1 MFHAAVAKAIRENAI
16 KSQADFHPFP
26 SIDERESWSSL
37 SGEAKSYYAAY
48 AKSARERAF
57 PILSARA
64 YMRFLTDGN
73 RSEFEQ
79 MYFERRRMLFALIMD
94 ECIQN
99 SGENITAIIDLIWAI
114 CEESSWVI
122 HAHNCIRNNAFKESI
137 LPEIDKDTYID
148 LFSAETGSLLSWC
161 LYLIKKRLDEKT
173 EIISR
178 RIALEIDRR
187 ILTPYLAYSDFW
199 WMGLDTDR
207 VVNNWNPWIN
217 ENVLACALTMEKDEK
232 RRNAIIEKIGKSVD
246 AFLKIYAPDGG
257 CDEGPSYF
265 NVAGGSYLD
274 CLDLMYR
281 ATDGKM
287 NLYGLEFT
295 KNMARYIMNAHIGRK
310 YYINFAD
317 APGRLSP
324 DGMLLL
330 RAAKRMND
338 PVLRDFAVSLL
349 KEGDS
354 ASYYSADYNVIHRR
368 IANIL
373 EYNESELAET
383 ARPLPLSHAFYGIQV
398 CSAREE
404 ASVRGLYFAAK
415 GGNNE
420 ESHNHNDIGNFIV
433 YVNGYPALLDIG
445 VETYSRKTFSSE
457 RYDIWTMQSGYHN
470 TAIINGYGQLP
481 GKARAAKDFSFE
493 DDGEKA
499 VYHADIANAYHED
512 AGIIRY
518 ERTITLDRK
527 EKSLVLKDQYALS
540 GVSSGITLPLIS
552 IKKPLIESGKLVIPT
567 KDSALGIFFDETVFS
582 PVIEEHDMSDTKLQD
597 SWKTDKAYR
606 TLLKQTQPSKEGS
619 FEITIREISMP

>member
-1 MFHAAVAKAIRENAI
+1 MFHAAVVKSIKENAI
-16 KSQADFHPFP
+16 LRTENFHPFP
-26 SIDERESWSSL
+26 TIDERDPWIFL
-37 SGEAKSYYAAY
+37 PAQAKSYYASY
-48 AKSARERAF
+48 ALSARKRTF
-57 PILSARA
+57 PILPARA
-64 YMRFLTDGN
+64 YMRFLTDGD

-79 MYFERRRMLFALIMD
+79 MYFERRRMLFALVID

-99 SGENITAIIDLIWAI
+99 TGENITCIIDLIWAI

-122 HAHNCIRNNAFKESI
+122 HAHNCIRNNGFKESI

-161 LYLIKKRLDEKT
+161 LYLIRNRLDEKT
-173 EIISR
+173 DIVSR
-178 RIALEIDRR
+178 RIALEIDKR

-217 ENVLACALTMEKDEK
+217 ENVLACALTMEKDEI
-232 RRNAIIEKIGKSVD
+232 RRNTIIEKIGRSVD
-246 AFLKIYAPDGG
+246 AFLSIYAPDGG

-281 ATDGKM
+281 ATEGKM

-295 KNMARYIMNAHIGRK
+295 KNMAGYIMNAHIGHQ

-317 APGRLSP
+317 APGKLTP

-330 RAAKRMND
+330 RAAKRIND
-338 PVLRDFAVSLL
+338 PLLHDFAVSLL

-354 ASYYSADYNVIHRR
+354 ESYYGADYNVIHRR

-373 EYNESELAET
+373 EYREAELGET

-415 GGNNE
+415 GGNNN

-433 YVNGYPALLDIG
+433 YINGRPALLDIG

-470 TAIINGYGQLP
+470 TAIINGCGQLA
-481 GKARAAKDFSFE
+481 GKERAAKDFSFI

-499 VYHADIANAYHED
+499 EYRADIASAYSGE
-512 AGIIRY
+512 ANVLEYR
-518 ERTITLDRK
+518 RTITLDRVQK
-527 EKSLVLKDQYALS
+527 HITLCDHFRLS
-540 GVSSGITLPLIS
+540 NAEDGITLPFVS
-552 IKKPLIESGKLVIPT
+552 IAEPIFESGKIIIPT
-567 KDSALGIFFDETVFS
+567 KDSALEIFFDEHLFN
-582 PVIEEHDMSDTKLQD
+582 VITEEHDMSDGKLQA
-597 SWKTDKAYR
+597 SWNTDKAYR
-606 TLLKQTQPSKEGS
+606 TLLKQVRTDKEGTL
-619 FEITIREISMP
+619 EITMREAQKA

>member
-1 MFHAAVAKAIRENAI
+1 MFHAAVKKAINENSI

-26 SIDERESWSSL
+26 TIDERDMWSSL
-37 SGEAKSYYAAY
+37 SDEVKSYYAAY
-48 AKSARERAF
+48 AGSARGRTF
-57 PILSARA
+57 PILPARA
-64 YMRFLTDGN
+64 YMRFLSDGN
-73 RSEFEQ
+73 RSEFEK
-79 MYFERRRMLFALIMD
+79 MYFERRRMLLALVMD

-122 HAHNCIRNNAFKESI
+122 HAHNCIRNNGFKESI
-137 LPEIDKDTYID
+137 LPEIDEDTYID

-161 LYLIKKRLDEKT
+161 LYLIKNRLDEKT

-178 RIALEIDRR
+178 RVALEIDKR

-207 VVNNWNPWIN
+207 TVNNWNPWIN

-232 RRNAIIEKIGKSVD
+232 RRSEIIEKIGKSVD

-295 KNMARYIMNAHIGRK
+295 KNMARYIMNAHIGHK

-317 APGRLSP
+317 APGRLTP

-338 PVLRDFAVSLL
+338 PLLCDFAVSLL
-349 KEGDS
+349 REGDS
-354 ASYYSADYNVIHRR
+354 SSYYGVDYNVIHRR
-368 IANIL
+368 IANTL
-373 EYNESELAET
+373 EYNASELTEAD
-383 ARPLPLSHAFYGIQV
+383 RPLPLSHVFYGIQV
-398 CSAREE
+398 SSAREE

-433 YVNGYPALLDIG
+433 YVNGHPALMDIG

-470 TAIINGYGQLP
+470 TAIINGCSQLP
-481 GKARAAKDFSFE
+481 GKARAAKDFSFM

-499 VYHADIANAYHED
+499 TYHADIAGAYGENANV
-512 AGIIRY
+512 IRY
-518 ERTITLDRK
+518 ERTLTLNRK
-527 EKSLVLKDQYALS
+527 EKTITLKDEYALS
-540 GVSSGITLPLIS
+540 GVVEGITLPLIS
-552 IKKPLIESGKLVIPT
+552 IEKPVLKRGKIIIPA
-567 KDSALGIFFDETVFS
+567 KDSALEITFDETCFI
-582 PVIEEHDMSDTKLQD
+582 PVTEKHDMSDEKLQA
-597 SWKTDKAYR
+597 SWKTDMAFR
-606 TLLKQTQPSKEGS
+606 TLLKQIRPEKEGS
-619 FEITIREISMP
+619 FEITMKEVRK

>member
-1 MFHAAVAKAIRENAI
+1 MFHAAVKKAINENSI

-26 SIDERESWSSL
+26 TIDERDMWSSL
-37 SGEAKSYYAAY
+37 SDEVKSYYAAY
-48 AKSARERAF
+48 AGSARGRTF
-57 PILSARA
+57 PILPARA
-64 YMRFLTDGN
+64 YMRFLSDGN
-73 RSEFEQ
+73 RSEFEK
-79 MYFERRRMLFALIMD
+79 MYFERRRMLLALVMD

-122 HAHNCIRNNAFKESI
+122 HAHNCIRNNGFKESI

-148 LFSAETGSLLSWC
+148 LFSAETGALLSWC
-161 LYLIKKRLDEKT
+161 LYLIKNRLDEKT

-178 RIALEIDRR
+178 RVALEIDKR

-207 VVNNWNPWIN
+207 TVNNWNPWIN

-232 RRNAIIEKIGKSVD
+232 RRNEIVEKIGKSIDV
-246 AFLKIYAPDGG
+246 FLKIYAPDGG

-295 KNMARYIMNAHIGRK
+295 KNMARYIMNAHIGHK

-317 APGRLSP
+317 APGRLTP

-338 PVLRDFAVSLL
+338 PLLCDFAVSLL
-349 KEGDS
+349 REGDS
-354 ASYYSADYNVIHRR
+354 SSYYCVDYSVIHRR
-368 IANIL
+368 IANTL
-373 EYNESELAET
+373 EYNASELTEAD
-383 ARPLPLSHAFYGIQV
+383 RPLPLSHVFYGIQV
-398 CSAREE
+398 SSAREE

-420 ESHNHNDIGNFIV
+420 ESHNHNDIGNYIV
-433 YVNGYPALLDIG
+433 YVNGEPVLCDIG
-445 VETYSRKTFSSE
+445 VETYSRKTFSNE
-457 RYDIWTMQSGYHN
+457 RYTIFTMQSGYHN
-470 TAIINGYGQLP
+470 TAIINGCDQNP
-481 GKARAAKDFSFE
+481 GYEYKADAFSFE
-493 DDGEKA
+493 DDHAKA
-499 VYHADIANAYHED
+499 VFSVDISSAYPPD
-512 AGIIRY
+512 AGVKGYKR
-518 ERTITLDRK
+518 RITLDRK
-527 EKSLVLKDQYALS
+527 EKHIVVTDEFDLTRLS
-540 GVSSGITLPLIS
+540 TGVALPLIS
-552 IKKPLIESGKLVIPT
+552 LYEPRHSEGQLALPLSDTTVLIEYDPSVLCANTETILLTDKKLSDT
-567 KDSALGIFFDETVFS
+567 WRKDRMFRTILS
-582 PVIEEHDMSDTKLQD
+582 PVAPTASGAYQLKIRTIET
-597 SWKTDKAYR
+597 
-606 TLLKQTQPSKEGS
+606 
-619 FEITIREISMP
+619 